1 MIVSNSSCLI
11 ILDKL
16 GKLELLE
23 RLYTK
28 VIIPVA
34 VKSEVFKSKIK
45 PYWIEVVEI
54 NQPIAPKIL
63 KKTLGNGES
72 EAISLS
78 LELNADL
85 LIIDDL
91 AARKV
96 AQELGIKITGVV
108 GILLTAKKIGLI
120 QEIKSLL
127 DNMLKHG
134 FRISKAVYTGA
145 IELAKENQNANNN

>member
-23 RLYTK
+23 ELYTK
-28 VIIPVA
+28 VVIPA
-34 VKSEVFKSKIK
+34 SVKNEVFKSKVK
-45 PYWIEVVEI
+45 PYWIEVAEI
-54 NQPIAPKIL
+54 NQPIAPRIL
-63 KKTLGNGES
+63 KKTLGAGES

-91 AARKV
+91 GARKV

-108 GILLTAKKIGLI
+108 GILLTAKKMSLI
-120 QEIKSLL
+120 PEIKGLL
-127 DNMLKHG
+127 DDMLKHG
-134 FRISKAVYTGA
+134 FRISKTVYDEA
-145 IELAKENQNANNN
+145 LKLAHENKNAKS

>member
-34 VKSEVFKSKIK
+34 VKNEVFKSRIK
-45 PYWIEVVEI
+45 PYWIEVVGI

-63 KKTLGNGES
+63 ENLGE
-72 EAISLS
+72 
-78 LELNADL
+78 
-85 LIIDDL
+85 
-91 AARKV
+91 R
-96 AQELGIKITGVV
+96 
-108 GILLTAKKIGLI
+108 
-120 QEIKSLL
+120 
-127 DNMLKHG
+127 
-134 FRISKAVYTGA
+134 
-145 IELAKENQNANNN
+145 